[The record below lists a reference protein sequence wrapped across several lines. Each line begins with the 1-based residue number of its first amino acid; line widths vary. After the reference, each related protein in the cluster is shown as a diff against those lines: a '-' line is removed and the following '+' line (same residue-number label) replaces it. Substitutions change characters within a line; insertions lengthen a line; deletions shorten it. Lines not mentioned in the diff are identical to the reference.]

1 MYSDAELTDILSIR
15 LSKKRFTHSL
25 NVAAEAKKLAEFY
38 GYKDPGEAYTAGLV
52 HDCCKEIPTEEQLAM
67 VKKSRRNVCDAELAT
82 PALYHAIAGAYYAE
96 HVFGFTDED
105 FLNSIRYH
113 TTGRAN
119 MSRIEEIVYLADLI
133 SAERS
138 YKDVDKMRRAAYQSV
153 DKAMLAAL
161 RFSVTEVVGKG
172 SLLPLHTIEA
182 YNQYTLTAREEEQN
196 N

>member
-1 MYSDAELTDILSIR
+1 MYSDDELTDILNIR
-15 LSKKRFTHSL
+15 LSKKRLTHSL

-38 GYKDPGEAYTAGLV
+38 GYENPAEAYTAGLI
-52 HDCCKEIPTEEQLAM
+52 HDCCKEVPTEEQLAM
-67 VKKSRRNVCDAELAT
+67 VKKSRRNVCEAELLS

-113 TTGRAN
+113 TTARAN

-138 YKDVDKMRRAAYQSV
+138 YKDVDRMRRAAYQSV
-153 DKAMLAAL
+153 DYAMLEAL
-161 RFSVTEVVGKG
+161 RYSVAEVVGKG
-172 SLLPLHTIEA
+172 AYLPLHTIEA
-182 YNQYTLTAREEEQN
+182 YNQYTKISKN
-196 N
+196 GGVK